1 MFKNQIVL
9 VTGSS
14 RGIGKAIALAFASEG
29 AKVILNAATS
39 EERLLTTYNEFIS
52 SGYTATYF
60 FGDLSDFTTA
70 CALFEHTVKQF
81 GNYQQCGY

>member
-29 AKVILNAATS
+29 AKVVLNAATS
-39 EERLLTTYNEFIS
+39 KERLLTTYNELIA

-60 FGDLSDFTTA
+60 FGDLSDFNTA
-70 CALFEHTVKQF
+70 CELFEHIDKQ
-81 GNYQQCGY
+81 